1 MRLTN
6 PPKRRHLIEAFRSM
20 PTLSDKKDR
29 KRDEYI
35 ALLARNLCNCS
46 ERTRREVLNSLSA
59 RDRNDVLAVM
69 HGFKKKSLNKK

>member
-1 MRLTN
+1 MRLTS

-20 PTLSDKKDR
+20 PTLSDKKGK

-46 ERTRREVLNSLSA
+46 DRTQREVLGSLSA
-59 RDRNDVLAVM
+59 RDRSDVLAALEAL
-69 HGFKKKSLNKK
+69 KKRA